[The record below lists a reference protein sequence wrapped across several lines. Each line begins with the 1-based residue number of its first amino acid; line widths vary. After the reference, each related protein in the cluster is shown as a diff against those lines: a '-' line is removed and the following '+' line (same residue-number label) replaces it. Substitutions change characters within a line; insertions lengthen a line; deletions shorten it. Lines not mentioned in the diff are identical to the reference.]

1 MVSKEIV
8 HERLREIFRV
18 IREYTVSNRRPAM
31 VVEAKG
37 QE

>member
-8 HERLREIFRV
+8 HERSREIFRAF
-18 IREYTVSNRRPAM
+18 REYTATNRRPAM

-37 QE
+37 HE